1 MRFLM
6 RKESFVL
13 LPLNMFR
20 EWCVP
25 ESRIIFLWFLIWIK
39 IFMDL
44 ENHNELQLE
53 DFSEGHKQVSCQLQ
67 ATLLLEMEVEA
78 SGEGFLFSTSLT
90 ISFVLLQHDH
100 YWKGFKE
107 VNHSTS
113 PFRPQMWT
121 RVTENKTHVHIFAS
135 FKLQFL

>member
-1 MRFLM
+1 
-6 RKESFVL
+6 
-13 LPLNMFR
+13 
-20 EWCVP
+20 
-25 ESRIIFLWFLIWIK
+25 
-39 IFMDL
+39 MDL

-100 YWKGFKE
+100 Y
-107 VNHSTS
+107 
-113 PFRPQMWT
+113 
-121 RVTENKTHVHIFAS
+121 
-135 FKLQFL
+135 